1 MTTGKKKPALKFA
14 DGIVATADEQAR
26 ISQVIASAFAG
37 RGGEET
43 MKWLEKLTIRRA
55 IEAFDEENKRVVS
68 DAELWQQEVMGK
80 LVALI
85 RARIAHGHATKQ

>member
-1 MTTGKKKPALKFA
+1 
-14 DGIVATADEQAR
+14 
-26 ISQVIASAFAG
+26 
-37 RGGEET
+37 

-55 IEAFDEENKRVVS
+55 IEAFDEENQRVVS
-68 DAELWQQEVMGK
+68 DAELWQQEGMRK